1 MPNKLF
7 DRRDKRLTKL
17 YKPFHRKDFKLLY
30 RVQSPLNRNQHFI
43 GIDLK
48 QDFKSWTWM
57 LSHHSSDPLNT
68 NGLLLKFWRRKKW
81 YLKAMH
87 QLLKKR
93 IKMMS
98 FMVVWFPNRNTREKW
113 REFLWKNWFDFFRKI
128 SIFCLLFY
136 QHLKPNMTDSSFNI
150 IVKYLSKY
158 QGKIITNEIIKSKLE
173 KLLDSSYSE
182 SKMYKMIYYLKL
194 RGHLVNLK
202 KNLFLVKKPEEQ
214 LEEETLA
221 NKLYRTILHK
231 HCKDFI
237 DGKRYIWG
245 LKALEIALL
254 SYSIPEEI
262 LLVNSKKQSTET
274 ILFDRQALLKTYQNK
289 NKNLFSFFF
298 KRSHRVSIER
308 HSFNVAKPELAIL
321 ETLYNNSPLQKSYG
335 EELIKKR
342 LRKNKKHF
350 DFNILEQL
358 LKESKHNSSIN
369 RLAQLAGAVDQ
380 ELAEKI
386 KSIIKRYGYMMY

>member
-1 MPNKLF
+1 
-7 DRRDKRLTKL
+7 
-17 YKPFHRKDFKLLY
+17 
-30 RVQSPLNRNQHFI
+30 
-43 GIDLK
+43 
-48 QDFKSWTWM
+48 
-57 LSHHSSDPLNT
+57 
-68 NGLLLKFWRRKKW
+68 
-81 YLKAMH
+81 
-87 QLLKKR
+87 
-93 IKMMS
+93 MS

-128 SIFCLLFY
+128 SIFSLLFY

-158 QGKIITNEIIKSKLE
+158 QGKIITNETIKSKLE

-386 KSIIKRYGYMMY
+386 KAIIKRYGYMMY

>member
-1 MPNKLF
+1 M
-7 DRRDKRLTKL
+7 
-17 YKPFHRKDFKLLY
+17 
-30 RVQSPLNRNQHFI
+30 
-43 GIDLK
+43 
-48 QDFKSWTWM
+48 
-57 LSHHSSDPLNT
+57 T
-68 NGLLLKFWRRKKW
+68 N
-81 YLKAMH
+81 
-87 QLLKKR
+87 
-93 IKMMS
+93 
-98 FMVVWFPNRNTREKW
+98 
-113 REFLWKNWFDFFRKI
+113 
-128 SIFCLLFY
+128 
-136 QHLKPNMTDSSFNI
+136 SSFNI

-158 QGKIITNEIIKSKLE
+158 QGKIISNETIKNKLE
-173 KLLDSSYSE
+173 KLLDTSYTE
-182 SKMYKMIYYLKL
+182 SKMYKIIYYLKL
-194 RGHLVNLK
+194 RGHLINLK
-202 KNLFLVKKPEEQ
+202 KNLFLVKKPEET

-221 NKLYRTILHK
+221 NKLYRSILHK

-237 DGKRYIWG
+237 EGKRYIGG

-262 LLVNSKKQSTET
+262 LLVNSKKQSTEI
-274 ILFDRQALLKTYQNK
+274 ILFDKQALLKTYQNK

-298 KRSHRVSIER
+298 KRSHRISIER

-321 ETLYNNSPLQKSYG
+321 ETLYNSSPLQKSYG

-350 DFNILEQL
+350 DFSILEQL

-386 KSIIKRYGYMMY
+386 KTIIKRYGYMMY